1 MIPAHIHT
9 EILKRIKA
17 AEQEHNVKV
26 LYAIESGSRAWGFAS
41 PNSDYDVRFIYV
53 HPRDWYLTIDVE
65 DKRDVIEYPIV
76 DEIDINGWDVRKALK
91 LLWRSNPGIVEWLQ
105 SPIVYVDDGLF
116 ASAARALL
124 PDIYSPV
131 KGIYHYRYMAKNN
144 YRAHIKHEDVVIKK
158 YFYILRAILSCKWIE
173 QKSQPAPIEFHKVRE
188 LVANNTS
195 LNNEI
200 AALLERKMSSQEKE
214 IAAPIP
220 ALNQFIEEM
229 LAYYEEYKPVESDS
243 DRDINQLNQ
252 LFQKFLIE

>member
-1 MIPAHIHT
+1 M
-9 EILKRIKA
+9 
-17 AEQEHNVKV
+17 
-26 LYAIESGSRAWGFAS
+26 
-41 PNSDYDVRFIYV
+41 
-53 HPRDWYLTIDVE
+53 
-65 DKRDVIEYPIV
+65 
-76 DEIDINGWDVRKALK
+76 
-91 LLWRSNPGIVEWLQ
+91 WRSNPGIVEWLQ

-116 ASAARALL
+116 APAARTLL
-124 PDIYSPV
+124 PDIYSPA

-144 YRAHIKHEDVVIKK
+144 YRAHIKDENVVIKK

-173 QKSQPAPIEFHKVRE
+173 QKGQPAPIEFHKVRE